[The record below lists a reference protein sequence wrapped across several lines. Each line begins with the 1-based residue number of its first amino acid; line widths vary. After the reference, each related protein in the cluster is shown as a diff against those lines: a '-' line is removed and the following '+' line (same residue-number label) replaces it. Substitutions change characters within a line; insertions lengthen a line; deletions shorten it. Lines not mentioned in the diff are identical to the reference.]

1 MLVVQ
6 RFESFREAMADLQLA
21 ELVPEISEALASE
34 QTVELRLLVARP
46 EPLVERSQD
55 SNSALRRGMAEQ
67 ELPAP

>member
-34 QTVELRLLVARP
+34 QTVELSLLVARP